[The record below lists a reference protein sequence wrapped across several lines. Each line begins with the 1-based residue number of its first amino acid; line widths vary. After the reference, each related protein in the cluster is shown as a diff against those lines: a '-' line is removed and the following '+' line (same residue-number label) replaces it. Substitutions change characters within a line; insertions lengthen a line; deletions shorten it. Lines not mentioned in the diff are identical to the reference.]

1 MSLSSLNQQ
10 TAKYQRDKLYE
21 KLAKPGKNYSVYS
34 NKHYPGEVLLG
45 EYQVE
50 EIFQD
55 KDSGFYA
62 LGLVSASGK
71 NSPVLVIRGFGNWG
85 RLEDFPR
92 EFFPYQ
98 DISDVVMTQSDSHF
112 QAAKKIGV
120 IEWLRNQV
128 SKGTKPDV
136 VGQSLGGK
144 VAQQLAVEVPD
155 YIDSLITFNSI
166 GISSQEFEKYQ
177 REVAIFHYINPV
189 DFVPYVLGDKFLPGT
204 IFQVYNQTIKTPD
217 FLGQHNNL
225 VLDKPDTVIKEVK
238 IESFYWV
245 RELYQS
251 IRSYRRTVQKE
262 VEELNQIAKQDDE
275 DYEASTNKST
285 QAIRQQF
292 DVSIQAVQ
300 QEFNNITQAIRQ
312 ELLTNTDGKSAAELL
327 QQRVSSSV
335 EVIQKEIEILSVT
348 VQQEIRDSGRTF
360 KSFSQR
366 LKEELKDS
374 VGMVKQKLEKLLQV
388 ETKSKIQ
395 QELDVKSDRT

>member
-1 MSLSSLNQQ
+1 LFSLNQQ
-10 TAKYQRDKLYE
+10 TARYQRDKLYE
-21 KLAKPGKNYSVYS
+21 KLAKPGKNYSIYS
-34 NKHYPGEVLLG
+34 NKHYQGEFLLE

-62 LGLVSASGK
+62 LGLVSTSGK
-71 NSPVLVIRGFGNWG
+71 NPPVLVIRGFGNWG

-92 EFFPYQ
+92 EFLPYK
-98 DISDVVMTQSDSHF
+98 DIPDVVMTQSDDHF
-112 QAAKKIGV
+112 QAAKKSGV
-120 IEWLRNQV
+120 IEWLHNKA
-128 SKGTKPDV
+128 SKGAKPDV

-155 YIDSLITFNSI
+155 YIESLITFNSI

-177 REVAIFHYINPV
+177 GKAAIFHYINPV

-204 IFQVYNQTIKTPD
+204 IFQVYNPTIKIPD

-225 VLDKPDTVIKEVK
+225 VLDKPETVIKEVK
-238 IESFYWV
+238 IEAFYWV

-251 IRSYRRTVQKE
+251 LKNYRRTVQKE

-275 DYEASTNKST
+275 DYGVNTNKSS

-292 DVSIQAVQ
+292 DVSLQAVQ
-300 QEFNNITQAIRQ
+300 QEFSNITQAIRQ
-312 ELLTNTDGKSAAELL
+312 ELLANTDSKSAAELL

-388 ETKSKIQ
+388 ETKSKI
-395 QELDVKSDRT
+395 